1 MIWILM
7 VLQVISVAC
16 VTHLWARGRGSLV
29 RKALWS
35 PLVLLPV
42 LGPLLYGSVYE
53 PPSIAGEGMG
63 QSPAG
68 YNSVQ

>member
-1 MIWILM
+1 MIWILV
-7 VLQVISVAC
+7 VLQVISAAC
-16 VTHLWARGRGSLV
+16 AAHLWARGRGSIV

-53 PPSIAGEGMG
+53 PPSIEGEGMG
-63 QSPAG
+63 SIPTG
-68 YNSVQ
+68 FNSGQ